1 MTRRRIR
8 TLRPDE
14 VTLWRQVTENTSPL
28 RPEGQSGA
36 KIPPP
41 RAETC
46 SAPKKPPLQNPAFR
60 VGNSVPP
67 PRIGHDLAPMI
78 GDALARTQVA
88 MDRKTFTRMKKG
100 RLSPEARID
109 LHGMTSGQAH
119 AALTRFILSAAA
131 EGCRLALVIT
141 GKGRPPG
148 DDDPVPFRHGVLRHQ
163 VPHWLH
169 TAPLKPFVLQITE
182 AHLKHGGQGA
192 YYVYLRRN
200 RA

>member
-1 MTRRRIR
+1 MTRRRTR
-8 TLRPDE
+8 SLRPDE
-14 VTLWRQVTENTSPL
+14 VALWRQVTENTVPLHLERQSDTETSRPSPDF
-28 RPEGQSGA
+28 RRNPD
-36 KIPPP
+36 ITP
-41 RAETC
+41 
-46 SAPKKPPLQNPAFR
+46 APLPTFR
-60 VGNSVPP
+60 VGSSAPS
-67 PRIGHDLAPMI
+67 PRGGSDLAPTI
-78 GDALARTQVA
+78 GEALARTPVA

-100 RLSPEARID
+100 RLAPEARID
-109 LHGMTSGQAH
+109 LHGMTAAQAH
-119 AALTRFILSAAA
+119 AALTRFILRAAA

-148 DDDPVPFRHGVLRHQ
+148 DDDPVPLRHGVLRHQ

-169 TAPLKPFVLQITE
+169 TAPLKPFVLQIAE